1 LEENPAAGSLELTAH
16 NLREIDPSSAKI
28 PVEGN
33 RYPEH
38 LEAMT
43 GR

>member
-1 LEENPAAGSLELTAH
+1 VSLDLTSDD
-16 NLREIDPSSAKI
+16 LREINEASAKI

-38 LEAMT
+38 LEKMT